1 MTITQ
6 QYNMWKL
13 LTSLIAL
20 QILHVTKQ
28 VSLIRYKR
36 HKINFA
42 NNKKIA
48 KNHYVTS
55 KMQFCSIPIKK
66 ANSFIT
72 HSFFFLFVKSFI
84 Q

>member
-6 QYNMWKL
+6 QYYMWKL
-13 LTSLIAL
+13 LTSSIAL

-36 HKINFA
+36 HKLNFA
-42 NNKKIA
+42 NNTKIA

-55 KMQFCSIPIKK
+55 KMQFSFIPIKK
-66 ANSFIT
+66 S
-72 HSFFFLFVKSFI
+72 
-84 Q
+84 